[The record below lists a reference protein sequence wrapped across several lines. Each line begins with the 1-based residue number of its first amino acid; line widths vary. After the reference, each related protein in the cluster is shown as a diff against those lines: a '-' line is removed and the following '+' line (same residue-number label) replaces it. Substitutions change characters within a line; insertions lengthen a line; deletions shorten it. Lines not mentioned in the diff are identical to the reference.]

1 MRDSLRPAGGER
13 PGRPLR
19 RVPLHGAPDD
29 GRPGGPLGRPAGA
42 PGAPAG
48 APLRG
53 AEDEPRRGAHQ
64 GPHGD
69 PNAGPNAGPHG
80 DPHGSPPQGW
90 RARLRGSLRGGP
102 PGGLRGGLRL
112 LSLRATF
119 AVSFAAVTAV
129 VTVVV
134 GILSYSAAARLV
146 RVDQQSVFAE
156 VVQDLR
162 DEVRQHRMTPDDFSS
177 SAPGHDIV
185 RPARTDVQV
194 LGPDG
199 GVLDSGSPD
208 LPVTAHDLRIAAS
221 ATAGKMVEHKD
232 VVVADGVYRIA
243 TVALGDGR
251 GAVQVAQEFSDT
263 EDLLRALQQRTLMM
277 MVIVVTAAGL
287 FGWWLAR
294 RITRRLVIL
303 TSAAENVARTRQL
316 GIEVPVTGHDEV
328 GRLGR
333 AFDRM
338 LGRLAQSEEDQR
350 RLVQDAGHE
359 LRTPLTSLRT
369 NISLLRRIDELPAAT
384 REELV
389 ADLTQEARELTDLVN
404 ELVDLAAGQS
414 DNEPPQHVD
423 LADIAE
429 DVVGLARRRTGREI
443 LLHVSGDTTTD
454 GRPGMLQRALSNLVE
469 NAAKFDSICA
479 GPIEIDVSGP
489 ARPGTVRVEVLDRG
503 PGIEDEDLVRVFDR
517 FYRAADARSLPGSG
531 LGLSIVR
538 EVALAHGGAPF
549 ARRREGGGTV
559 IGFTVGGAGD
569 QAATGVR
576 SS

>member
-1 MRDSLRPAGGER
+1 MRRLPRLPVLHRPKLVSLRT
-13 PGRPLR
+13 
-19 RVPLHGAPDD
+19 
-29 GRPGGPLGRPAGA
+29 
-42 PGAPAG
+42 
-48 APLRG
+48 
-53 AEDEPRRGAHQ
+53 
-64 GPHGD
+64 
-69 PNAGPNAGPHG
+69 
-80 DPHGSPPQGW
+80 
-90 RARLRGSLRGGP
+90 
-102 PGGLRGGLRL
+102 
-112 LSLRATF
+112 TF
-119 AVSFAAVTAV
+119 AVSFAAVTAA
-129 VTVVV
+129 VTILV
-134 GILSYSAAARLV
+134 GILSYGSAARLV
-146 RVDQQSVFAE
+146 RVDQQSVFTQ
-156 VVQDLR
+156 VVQDVR
-162 DEVRQHRMTPDDFSS
+162 DEVRQHQMGPEDFSS
-177 SAPGHDIV
+177 ARPGHDLV

-194 LGPDG
+194 LGARGQIVDHGRP
-199 GVLDSGSPD
+199 V
-208 LPVTAHDLRIAAS
+208 LPVTAQDTS
-221 ATAGKMVEHKD
+221 MATARPAGAVVQYKD
-232 VVVADGVYRIA
+232 VPVDEDVFRIA
-243 TVALGDGR
+243 TVSLGGGR

-263 EDLLRALQQRTLMM
+263 EDLLHALQQRTLILMSA
-277 MVIVVTAAGL
+277 VVVAAGL

-316 GIEVPVTGHDEV
+316 GIEVPVVGLDEV

-369 NISLLRRIDELPAAT
+369 NISLLRRIDELPPAT

-414 DNEPPQHVD
+414 DSEPPQRVD

-429 DVVGLARRRTGREI
+429 DVVGLAKRRTGRQI
-443 LLHVSGDTTTD
+443 VLRASGDTTAE
-454 GRPGMLQRALSNLVE
+454 GRSGMLQRAMSNLVE
-469 NAAKFDSICA
+469 NAAKFDRGGEA
-479 GPIEIDVSGP
+479 PIEVRVTGP

-503 PGIEDEDLVRVFDR
+503 PGIADCDLMRIFDR

-549 ARRREGGGTV
+549 ASRREGGGAV
-559 IGFTVGGAGD
+559 IGFTVGGA
-569 QAATGVR
+569 ATESAGVR
-576 SS
+576 GGG